1 MKPKFLISTIL
12 ISGSL
17 WALNNY
23 KPGKKLNYRTS
34 SEQNSQNLKS
44 VKKAD
49 ENSEKLAEN
58 TIQVALLL
66 DTSNSMD
73 GLIEQAKSRLW
84 NIVNTL
90 TTLKYEGKSPKIEI
104 ALYEYGNDGLS
115 DENWVR
121 KVTPLTQDLDLIS
134 EKLFAL
140 KTNGGTEYCGAVIQN
155 ASSQLDWNNNSK
167 SMKLIYIA
175 GNEAFNQ
182 QGINYKEAIYGAKKK
197 NIFVNTIFCGNN
209 EEGIRTFWQD
219 GAVLGGG
226 KYFNIDSNR
235 KVIFIETPYDIRIS
249 ECNVKLNDTY
259 IGYGSQG
266 YHKKEAQALQDA
278 NAKKMSAANAAERTV
293 SKSQKS
299 AYSNT
304 SWDLVDRAESDKEFI
319 KNVKQEELPSELK
332 GKSKIEIEKIIA
344 KKSEER
350 NKIQK
355 EITELAKKRQDYI
368 DAEMKK
374 RGENSGDDLGKAI
387 QRSIYDLAS
396 KNGYRY

>member
-23 KPGKKLNYRTS
+23 EPGKKLDYRTS

-134 EKLFAL
+134 EKLFTL

-182 QGINYKEAIYGAKKK
+182 QGINYKEAISGAKKK

-209 EEGIRTFWQD
+209 EEGIRIFWQD

-374 RGENSGDDLGKAI
+374 MR
-387 QRSIYDLAS
+387 
-396 KNGYRY
+396 

>member
-12 ISGSL
+12 IAGSL
-17 WALNNY
+17 LALSNY
-23 KPGKKLNYRTS
+23 KPLKKSEFRVI

-44 VKKAD
+44 ETTAD
-49 ENSEKLAEN
+49 ENSEKLSEN

-140 KTNGGTEYCGAVIQN
+140 KTNGGTEYCGAVIEN

-182 QGINYKEAIYGAKKK
+182 EGINYKEAISEAKKK
-197 NIFVNTIFCGNN
+197 DIFINTIFCGNQ

-219 GAVLGGG
+219 GATLGGG
-226 KYFNIDSNR
+226 KYFNIDSDK
-235 KVIFIETPYDIRIS
+235 KVIFIETPYDLRIS
-249 ECNVKLNDTY
+249 ECNTKLNETY
-259 IGYGSQG
+259 IGYGNMGIQ
-266 YHKKEAQALQDA
+266 KKAAQVRQDFNAESLSSA
-278 NAKKMSAANAAERTV
+278 NAVERSI
-293 SKSQKS
+293 SKSKKT
-299 AYSNT
+299 AYNNT
-304 SWDLVDRAESDKEFI
+304 SWDLVDKVESDKEYI
-319 KNVKQEELPSELK
+319 QKMKTEDLPQEFK
-332 GKSKIEIEKIIA
+332 GKSKAEIEKIVA

-350 NKIQK
+350 SKIQK
-355 EITELAKKRQDYI
+355 EIADLAIKRQAYI
-368 DAEMKK
+368 NQEMKK

-396 KNGYRY
+396 KKGYQY

>member
-23 KPGKKLNYRTS
+23 ELGKKLDYRTS

-44 VKKAD
+44 VNKAD

-182 QGINYKEAIYGAKKK
+182 QGINYKEAISGAKKK

>member
-23 KPGKKLNYRTS
+23 ELGKKLDYRTS

-182 QGINYKEAIYGAKKK
+182 QGINYKEAISGAKKK